1 MSAVTQLTHSLL
13 LNAEPAPD
21 DLDAVDDDDAL
32 ERSTFSAI
40 TTRRHTFFS
49 HIKAPLT
56 TATRHVISLQ
66 KSHRRSRMAVESKL
80 RPPLNWSIFPILT
93 DDLASAK
100 KTDVM

>member
-66 KSHRRSRMAVESKL
+66 KVTGAVEWQWNQSYDHH
-80 RPPLNWSIFPILT
+80 LT
-93 DDLASAK
+93 GQFSQS
-100 KTDVM
+100 